1 MDLRDVAGKLFGGSG
16 FEQLDDPVVLGVV
29 DRAERLAPVPQG
41 ELEQPEPVDAQ
52 ELLEEGAGFQLKVR
66 LMEGQID
73 AVVLVVGN
81 VLGAGV
87 HPGVEILQAGNV
99 LRRYAGGTR
108 CG

>member
-16 FEQLDDPVVLGVV
+16 FEQLDDPAVLGVV

-87 HPGVEILQAGNV
+87 HPGVEILQAA
-99 LRRYAGGTR
+99 LRGGIR

>member
-1 MDLRDVAGKLFGGSG
+1 MIRPCSAWLTAQNALPQSLRENWNS
-16 FEQLDDPVVLGVV
+16 
-29 DRAERLAPVPQG
+29 RSRLMRRSF
-41 ELEQPEPVDAQ
+41 
-52 ELLEEGAGFQLKVR
+52 EEGAGFQLKVR

-99 LRRYAGGTR
+99 LRRYAGNTLR
-108 CG
+108 MTCPSSTPHTS

>member
-1 MDLRDVAGKLFGGSG
+1 MAELIVLPLLVQQLPVVAP
-16 FEQLDDPVVLGVV
+16 LDDPAVLGVV

-87 HPGVEILQAGNV
+87 HPGVEILQAG
-99 LRRYAGGTR
+99 TTP
-108 CG
+108 

>member
-1 MDLRDVAGKLFGGSG
+1 M
-16 FEQLDDPVVLGVV
+16 LGVV
-29 DRAERLAPVPQG
+29 DRAERLAPVPQ

-99 LRRYAGGTR
+99 LRRYAGEHVADDLPVSTPHTS
-108 CG
+108 